1 MAGRGAAV
9 AIRSESGTGP
19 HASLAKQYYAAGY
32 WRPEDLWTSVHK
44 VAARDPG
51 AIAFQ
56 EGQHQVSFR
65 ELLAQSERFAA
76 AALASGAKQGDVLIV
91 HGRHCIESVIAL
103 LGCACANLVVAILP
117 AMFSARQIGEI
128 IHNTGARAL
137 VTLGEESEMVRA
149 ATAAGSHGV
158 ATVITADS
166 HGEVTGAIHWS
177 EFVGRGGPLP
187 TPRAP
192 GSPDAASLLTFS
204 SGTTGAPKGVI
215 HSANTLRFTVE
226 AYCKMQHIGPADTS
240 LIVCAFGFVGS
251 SILGVYLTFLAG
263 CRTLLMRT
271 WEVDQALHLIE
282 SCKVT
287 HFLLMPTHAIDV
299 LNSPRLDSTDCS
311 SLYRGVVA
319 GVSEAHRL
327 DVRKRLCARPFPM
340 YGMSESPGHV
350 TGSMDQDWERLRT
363 TEGQCLAGT
372 EVLICDDDDR
382 PLPVGTPGHILVRGP
397 NRFLGYYAAQALTRE
412 SLSSDGFFRTGD
424 IGCVDPDGFMTFVS
438 RSKDI
443 IRRGGVT
450 ITPSDVETVLRTHP
464 RIADVAV
471 IALPDPRFG
480 ERPCACVITRDHQD
494 LSLQEITQFLESV
507 EFARYQWPE
516 VVQRCDSFPRTP
528 SLKVKKN
535 ELRDLIIQKLGSGG

>member
-1 MAGRGAAV
+1 MAV
-9 AIRSESGTGP
+9 AIQSESEPGLD
-19 HASLAKQYYAAGY
+19 ASLAKKYYAAGY
-32 WRPEDLWTSVHK
+32 WRPEDLWTSFCK
-44 VAARDPG
+44 VAARAPG
-51 AIAFQ
+51 ATAFQ
-56 EGQHQVSFR
+56 EGQRQVSFA
-65 ELLAQSERFAA
+65 ELLANSERFGA
-76 AALASGAKQGDVLIV
+76 AALASGCREGDVLIV

-103 LGCACANLVVAILP
+103 LGCAFANVVVAILP
-117 AMFSARQIGEI
+117 SMFSARQIGEI
-128 IHNTGARAL
+128 IESTRARVL
-137 VTLGEESEMVRA
+137 VTLGEEGETGRA
-149 ATAAGSHGV
+149 TTAAKTHGV
-158 ATVITADS
+158 ATVVTADS
-166 HGEVTGAIHWS
+166 HGDVTGAVHWS

-192 GSPDAASLLTFS
+192 GSPDAPSLLTFS

-215 HSANTLRFTVE
+215 HSANTLRYAVE
-226 AYCKMQHIGPADTS
+226 AYSAMQDIGPADTS

-319 GVSEAHRL
+319 GISEAHRL

-350 TGSMDQDWERLRT
+350 TGSMDQDWDRLRT
-363 TEGQCLAGT
+363 TEGQCLPGT
-372 EVLICDDDDR
+372 EVLICDDDDQ
-382 PLPVGTPGHILVRGP
+382 PLPAGTPGHILVRGP
-397 NRFLGYYAAQALTRE
+397 NRFLGYYGAQQLTRA
-412 SLSSDGFFRTGD
+412 SISSAGYFRTGD
-424 IGCVDPDGFMTFVS
+424 IGSVDPDGFMTFVS

-480 ERPCACVITRDHQD
+480 ERPCACVITRDSQD
-494 LSLQEITQFLESV
+494 LSLPEITQFLESV

-516 VVQRCDSFPRTP
+516 VVQRCESFPRTP

-535 ELRDLIIQKLGSGG
+535 ELRDLIIQRLGIGG

>member
-1 MAGRGAAV
+1 MA
-9 AIRSESGTGP
+9 IQNESGPGLDV
-19 HASLAKQYYAAGY
+19 SLAEQYYAAGY
-32 WRPEDLWTSVHK
+32 WRPEDLWTSVRK
-44 VAARDPG
+44 VAAREPG

-56 EGQHQVSFR
+56 EGRNQVSFA
-65 ELLAQSERFAA
+65 ELLARSERFAA
-76 AALASGAKQGDVLIV
+76 AALASGCREGDVLIV
-91 HGRHCIESVIAL
+91 HGRHCIESVVAL

-128 IHNTGARAL
+128 IQSTQARTL
-137 VTLGEESEMVRA
+137 ITLGEESETVRA
-149 ATAAGSHGV
+149 TTAAKSHDIASV
-158 ATVITADS
+158 VVADS
-166 HGEVTGAIHWS
+166 YGDVTGAMHWS
-177 EFVGRGGPLP
+177 EFVSLGGPLP
-187 TPRAP
+187 TPRVP
-192 GSPDAASLLTFS
+192 GPADSPSLLTFS
-204 SGTTGAPKGVI
+204 SGTTGTPKGVI
-215 HSANTLRFTVE
+215 HSANTLRYAVE
-226 AYCKMQHIGPADTS
+226 AYSAMQDIGPADTS

-263 CRTLLMRT
+263 CRTVLMRT

-319 GVSEAHRL
+319 GISETHRL

-350 TGSMDQDWERLRT
+350 TGSMDQDWDRLRT
-363 TEGQCLAGT
+363 TEGQCLPGT

-382 PLPVGTPGHILVRGP
+382 PLPAGTPGHILVRGP
-397 NRFLGYYAAQALTRE
+397 NRFLGYYGAQQLTRE
-412 SLSSDGFFRTGD
+412 SISSAGYFRTGD
-424 IGCVDPDGFMTFVS
+424 IGSVDADGYMTFVS

-450 ITPSDVETVLRTHP
+450 IMPSDVETVLRTHP

-480 ERPCACVITRDHQD
+480 ERPCACVITRDSQD
-494 LSLQEITQFLESV
+494 LSLPEITQFLESV

-535 ELRDLIIQKLGSGG
+535 ELRDLIIQRLGIGG

>member
-1 MAGRGAAV
+1 V
-9 AIRSESGTGP
+9 AIQSESEPGLDV
-19 HASLAKQYYAAGY
+19 SLGEQYYAAGY
-32 WRPEDLWTSVHK
+32 WRPEDLWTSVRK

-56 EGQHQVSFR
+56 EGQHQISFA
-65 ELLAQSERFAA
+65 ELLAQSERFATA
-76 AALASGAKQGDVLIV
+76 SLASGCKEGDVLIV
-91 HGRHCIESVIAL
+91 HGRHCIESVIAI
-103 LGCACANLVVAILP
+103 LGCTCANLVVAILP

-128 IHNTGARAL
+128 IQSTRARAL
-137 VTLGEESEMVRA
+137 VTLGEESEIVRA
-149 ATAAGSHGV
+149 TTAARSHDV
-158 ATVITADS
+158 ATVVTADS
-166 HGEVTGAIHWS
+166 HGDVTGAVRWS
-177 EFVGRGGPLP
+177 EFVSRGGPLLI
-187 TPRAP
+187 PRAT
-192 GSPDAASLLTFS
+192 GSPDSPSLLTFS

-215 HSANTLRFTVE
+215 HSANTLRFAVE
-226 AYCKMQHIGPADTS
+226 AYCRMQHIGPADTS

-282 SCKVT
+282 SFKVT

-299 LNSPRLDSTDCS
+299 LNSPRLNSTDCS

-319 GVSEAHRL
+319 GISEAHRL

-350 TGSMDQDWERLRT
+350 TGSMDQDWDRLRT
-363 TEGQCLAGT
+363 TEGQCLPGT
-372 EVLICDDDDR
+372 EVLICDDDDQ
-382 PLPVGTPGHILVRGP
+382 PLPAGTPGHILVRGP
-397 NRFLGYYAAQALTRE
+397 NRFLGYYGAQQLTRE
-412 SLSSDGFFRTGD
+412 SISSAGYFRTGD
-424 IGCVDPDGFMTFVS
+424 IGFVDPDGYMTFVS

-480 ERPCACVITRDHQD
+480 ERPCACVITRDSQD
-494 LSLQEITQFLESV
+494 LSLPEITQFLESV

-516 VVQRCDSFPRTP
+516 VVERCESFPRTP

-535 ELRDLIIQKLGSGG
+535 ELRDLIIQKLGIGG

>member
-1 MAGRGAAV
+1 MAV
-9 AIRSESGTGP
+9 AIQSESGPGP
-19 HASLAKQYYAAGY
+19 DVSLAEQYYAAGY
-32 WRPEDLWTSVHK
+32 WRSEDLWTSVRK
-44 VAARDPG
+44 VAARNPG

-56 EGQHQVSFR
+56 EGQNQVSFA
-65 ELLAQSERFAA
+65 ELLEKSEHFAT
-76 AALASGAKQGDVLIV
+76 AALASGCTQGDVLIV
-91 HGRHCIESVIAL
+91 HGRHCIETVIAI

-117 AMFSARQIGEI
+117 AMFSARQIAEI
-128 IHNTGARAL
+128 IQSTQARAL
-137 VTLGEESEMVRA
+137 VTLGEESETVRA
-149 ATAAGSHGV
+149 TTAARSHV
-158 ATVITADS
+158 ATVVTADS
-166 HGEVTGAIHWS
+166 HGDVTGAVRWS

-187 TPRAP
+187 TPRTP
-192 GSPDAASLLTFS
+192 GSPDAPSLLTFS

-215 HSANTLRFTVE
+215 HSANTLRYAVE
-226 AYCKMQHIGPADTS
+226 AYCRMQHIGPADTS

-319 GVSEAHRL
+319 GIGEAHRL

-350 TGSMDQDWERLRT
+350 TGSMDQDWDRLRT
-363 TEGQCLAGT
+363 TEGQCLPGT
-372 EVLICDDDDR
+372 KVLICDNDDH
-382 PLPVGTPGHILVRGP
+382 PLPTGTPGHILVRGP
-397 NRFLGYYAAQALTRE
+397 NRFLGYYGAHQLTRE
-412 SLSSDGFFRTGD
+412 SISSDGYFRTGD
-424 IGCVDPDGFMTFVS
+424 IGFVDPDGFMTFVS

-480 ERPCACVITRDHQD
+480 ERPCACVITRDSQD
-494 LSLQEITQFLESV
+494 LSLPQITQFLESV
-507 EFARYQWPE
+507 GFARYQWPE
-516 VVQRCDSFPRTP
+516 VVQRCESFPRTP

-535 ELRDLIIQKLGSGG
+535 ELRDLVLQRLGISG